1 MAAKVEFYRR
11 PGLPIFGEKRS
22 IVVRGPVG
30 IDEQLVGIDDEV
42 EKESEETEII
52 GADKTGAEEKFFIIQ
67 QRDLSLHFLDRFCDW
82 HKFFFWF
89 RVLIIVN
96 A

>member
-1 MAAKVEFYRR
+1 LFIGQERKIGKFFKNINS
-11 PGLPIFGEKRS
+11 PTWD
-22 IVVRGPVG
+22 
-30 IDEQLVGIDDEV
+30 DELVGIDDEV
-42 EKESEETEII
+42 DQKSEETEII
-52 GADKTGAEEKFFIIQ
+52 GAYKTGAVEKFFIIQ
-67 QRDLSLHFLDRFCDW
+67 QRDLSLHFLDCFCDW